1 MPATAKPAHSITVDL
16 TWNRLGNIQEEHL
29 MLLCD
34 TLCDNPWLRVRL
46 GAEVMVPCV
55 MAALRQKEMT
65 DMWDTQLI
73 VDRPWEHPSA
83 RKLAESM
90 ADLQRSTA
98 AMTAGVQR
106 STATL
111 SELATKWDKALGGF
125 QGHIKKTATA
135 LESELVQ
142 AVRGQLDDSQVLGL
156 SYNWQEVR
164 QSMAGD
170 IDGLVVGWLRGDS
183 RQQVVVVCEAKYDM
197 KKEWKD
203 AADQVQ
209 QNKTRLLD
217 IWDADVLDGHS
228 AKDADALKLMEFKG
242 LPVMAALGGS
252 VFPEDMTSNVN
263 ESYDRA
269 VAVRQEVIYPTS
281 MGRSKVNVVDAATAA
296 RGVSVCDWFFFAAE
310 ILTAVAGT
318 VVAVAALIKSPR
330 IESVAAL
337 VVATFAVVKATK
349 STLDKILSFRVKP
362 AP

>member
-1 MPATAKPAHSITVDL
+1 MSAGETVTLDEAKQKLQQCIRHQQVLLDLSDQGLQPPFLSGLLDHISNMPATAKPTHSITVDL

-46 GAEVMVPCV
+46 GAEVMVPYV

-65 DMWDTQLI
+65 DMLDTQLI

-90 ADLQRSTA
+90 AGLQRSTA

-106 STATL
+106 TTATL

-135 LESELVQ
+135 LESKLVQ

-156 SYNWQEVR
+156 SYNWQEVQ
-164 QSMAGD
+164 QSMPGD
-170 IDGLVVGWLRGDS
+170 VDGLVVGWLCGDS

-217 IWDADVLDGHS
+217 IWDADANAGQCGPMQLHT
-228 AKDADALKLMEFKG
+228 
-242 LPVMAALGGS
+242 P
-252 VFPEDMTSNVN
+252 PC
-263 ESYDRA
+263 RP
-269 VAVRQEVIYPTS
+269 RQA
-281 MGRSKVNVVDAATAA
+281 N
-296 RGVSVCDWFFFAAE
+296 
-310 ILTAVAGT
+310 AGQCRPMRPMQ
-318 VVAVAALIKSPR
+318 ANAPNDDSWKSPACSPGDAR
-330 IESVAAL
+330 SSCQACFHGDETCQHASISPKL
-337 VVATFAVVKATK
+337 
-349 STLDKILSFRVKP
+349 
-362 AP
+362 